1 MIRIVELILVVL
13 ALVVL
18 VTQVLIPAYANR
30 KMFPMFRESG
40 EVEKELAEVKQ
51 EQYEEILKEELEV
64 EKKKLQ
70 QVKQK
75 GSSDENPWYF
85 KNLPYADMAKAVA
98 LVLVTAANKLA
109 EPTETKQPT
118 NTVKE

>member
-18 VTQVLIPAYANR
+18 ITQVLIPAYANR

-51 EQYEEILKEELEV
+51 EQYEEILKEELEA
-64 EKKKLQ
+64 EKKKLHK
-70 QVKQK
+70 VK
-75 GSSDENPWYF
+75 GNENENP
-85 KNLPYADMAKAVA
+85 
-98 LVLVTAANKLA
+98 
-109 EPTETKQPT
+109 
-118 NTVKE
+118 